1 MDCRFFNS
9 HLPSLPAG
17 ILRRS
22 IASGTSSQRRPSIV
36 AASESRTS
44 KCQFG
49 GLSAPLEP
57 RTPVGGF
64 LSGVLLDDRGSF
76 QVTAKRELKRLA
88 AERNEAAARLQL
100 SLGSDDACL
109 YRRIAE
115 LKRHECREAV
125 EDVMYMLVVYKFS
138 EMRVHLVPK
147 LSKCVYNGRLEIWP
161 AKDWE
166 LESVHSF
173 GVLEMVREHI
183 TAAVGCKVNANIT
196 DSWSTTKIQRLRLC
210 KLYAAAILYGYF
222 LKSATL
228 RHYLE
233 RNLDTSNTFLGL
245 GPWNEVSEKFS
256 IRSRHVAYGHVDGT
270 RFPVGRLSYC
280 LGTKEDNLRFYV
292 TGFDQEMIQ
301 MCAKPKFKEAVNVIK
316 RHSCALF
323 GDEEKGLLDIDDVI
337 TTSYASLRRILLE
350 AVAFGSFMWDVENC
364 VNDVYMLEES

>member
-1 MDCRFFNS
+1 M
-9 HLPSLPAG
+9 
-17 ILRRS
+17 
-22 IASGTSSQRRPSIV
+22 SSRRRPSIV
-36 AASESRTS
+36 ATSASRTS

-49 GLSAPLEP
+49 SMSAPLEP
-57 RTPVGGF
+57 RTTAGGF
-64 LSGVLLDDRGSF
+64 LSGVLLDDHGSF
-76 QVTAKRELKRLA
+76 QVAARRELERLA
-88 AERNEAAARLQL
+88 AERDEAAARLQL
-100 SLGSDDACL
+100 SLGSDEACL

-173 GVLEMVREHI
+173 EVLEMVREHI

-196 DSWSTTKIQRLRLC
+196 DTWSTTKIQRLRLC
-210 KLYAAAILYGYF
+210 KLYAAGILYGYF

-233 RNLDTSNTFLGL
+233 RNLGTSNTLLGL

-256 IRSRHVAYGHVDGT
+256 IRSRHVAYGHAGGT

-280 LGTKEDNLRFYV
+280 LGTKEENLRFYV
-292 TGFDQEMIQ
+292 MGFDRETIR
-301 MCAKPKFKEAVNVIK
+301 MCAKPKFKEAVSVIE

-323 GDEEKGLLDIDDVI
+323 GDDEKGLLDIDDVI
-337 TTSYASLRRILLE
+337 TTSFASLRRILLE